1 MDNNI
6 AGKGN
11 VLAERDN
18 ASTESN
24 PYILENENVSVDLS
38 MLYDI
43 SAKDKN
49 FINKMVITFLKHM
62 PVTLRELE
70 QSLNNQDWE
79 NVYKAAHSAKSSL
92 SIIKIEEMFNGII
105 QIEENARNRVS
116 LDSIPG
122 VVEKIKRKFLF
133 AEEILKAKF
142 LDNNG

>member
-18 ASTESN
+18 ASTERNS
-24 PYILENENVSVDLS
+24 YILKNGNVSVDLS

-49 FINKMVITFLKHM
+49 FINKMVLTFLKHM

-70 QSLNNQDWE
+70 QSLKNQDWE

-122 VVEKIKRKFLF
+122 VVEKIKRKFFF